1 MTIKQLNKVDSKLAK
16 TYENQITTNIANVDF
31 VDRTDLLLEQMTFIA
46 LNNKN
51 FFKF

>member
-1 MTIKQLNKVDSKLAK
+1 MALKQLSKVDSKAIK
-16 TYENQITTNIANVDF
+16 AYESQVTTNVANVEF
-31 VDRTDLLLEQMTFIA
+31 VDRTDLLLDQMTFIA